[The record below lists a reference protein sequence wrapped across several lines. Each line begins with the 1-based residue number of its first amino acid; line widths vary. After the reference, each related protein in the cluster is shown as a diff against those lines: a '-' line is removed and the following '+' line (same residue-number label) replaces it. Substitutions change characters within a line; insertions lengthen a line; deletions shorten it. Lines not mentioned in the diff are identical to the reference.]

1 MVFTN
6 FLCYFSIWFT
16 WLLLFLRI
24 FLNDIAVKSKRKL
37 PNYLIGEL
45 LFRKFTRLLFSV
57 PDTVDGVGSSVR
69 LFFFSLHETR
79 YAEFYRVLPNSI
91 TTPTTTTSFWQQS
104 CRIQVDQNDRV
115 GNYRSTWQWWS
126 SCPFYFISF
135 APCSPES
142 GRGLRHLIG
151 FTRVLFTLTFYCVSF
166 VVVLHRSFTGFL
178 PGCVTRLLYILTGW
192 SWNGTWTFFG
202 PPFFLL
208 RISMHVGECVSEE
221 DVALHKRSSRPSRT
235 FVFPLVFFS
244 FVSFHFVQTVF
255 RFVLANRFT
264 ALACWDN
271 THTHTCWILDGCS
284 RQIIITDF
292 LFVCSISLFWCV
304 STAPLFLF
312 WCPSSSA
319 DLIITNLLLLLP
331 WPVLFQLTGAQ
342 RIRLL
347 PKQLR
352 RSPT

>member
-271 THTHTCWILDGCS
+271 THTHTHLLNT
-284 RQIIITDF
+284 RR
-292 LFVCSISLFWCV
+292 LL
-304 STAPLFLF
+304 
-312 WCPSSSA
+312 SA
-319 DLIITNLLLLLP
+319 NHHHRLP
-331 WPVLFQLTGAQ
+331 
-342 RIRLL
+342 IRLL
-347 PKQLR
+347 DFTVLVCVNCAAVSFLVPLLLR
-352 RSPT
+352 RPHHHQPPPPPPLAGPLPIDGRATDSAPS